1 MGTVPSHR
9 DVVGMKPTQGT
20 ENAPGYCRKLIKEL
34 DPEHTKYPIPVSIRA
49 KPSSGTHL
57 HQVMLGLKANV
68 GIRAGRA

>member
-1 MGTVPSHR
+1 MLPDTAESL
-9 DVVGMKPTQGT
+9 
-20 ENAPGYCRKLIKEL
+20 LIKEL